1 MKKTIFTIAMILLCL
16 CCYAQYDGSNTKNT
30 VASPDSNV
38 NFRLYQTNNRW
49 TFLKLDTR
57 NGVITHVQYNTD
69 GDAMEYPLNST
80 PLAEGS
86 NAKPGRFFLYPTENT
101 FNYIL
106 LDQIDGRVWQVQ
118 WNIDKDKRGMWVIYY
133 DAFS

>member
-1 MKKTIFTIAMILLCL
+1 MKRILFTIFLCIMPFAL
-16 CCYAQYDGSNTKNT
+16 INAQISNSNTKIT
-30 VASPDSNV
+30 IASPDSNV

-57 NGVITHVQYNTD
+57 TGIIMHVQYSTD
-69 GDAMEYPLNST
+69 GDAIQYDLNNI
-80 PLAEGS
+80 PLAEGE

-101 FNYIL
+101 FNFIL

-118 WNIDKDKRGMWVIYY
+118 WNIDKDKRGIWRIY
-133 DAFS
+133 

>member
-1 MKKTIFTIAMILLCL
+1 MKKLILIFMCIFMAINAN
-16 CCYAQYDGSNTKNT
+16 AQTSDSNTKNT

-57 NGVITHVQYNTD
+57 TGVLMHVQYSTD
-69 GDAMEYPLNST
+69 GMAMQYKLSDVA
-80 PLAEGS
+80 LAEGED
-86 NAKPGRFFLYPTENT
+86 AKPGRFFLYPTENT

-118 WNIDKDKRGMWVIYY
+118 WNVDEKNRGVWRIL
-133 DAFS
+133 

>member
-1 MKKTIFTIAMILLCL
+1 MVLLRM
-16 CCYAQYDGSNTKNT
+16 SNTILM
-30 VASPDSNV
+30 VMLWS
-38 NFRLYQTNNRW
+38 
-49 TFLKLDTR
+49 
-57 NGVITHVQYNTD
+57 
-69 GDAMEYPLNST
+69 YPLNST

>member
-1 MKKTIFTIAMILLCL
+1 MKKILLVFIL
-16 CCYAQYDGSNTKNT
+16 FHMTFVSVYAQITTSNTKTT

-57 NGVITHVQYNTD
+57 TGVISHVQYSTE
-69 GDAMEYPLNST
+69 GDAMQYELNSI
-80 PLAEGS
+80 PLVEDKD
-86 NAKPGRFFLYPTENT
+86 AKPGRFFMYPTENI
-101 FNYIL
+101 FNFIL

-118 WNIDKDKRGMWVIYY
+118 WNIDRENRGIWRI
-133 DAFS
+133 F